1 MSGMEGEIRMNNVN
15 QVVADNLRAI
25 RIKRCWTQQFVA
37 NQLQISQRTISRAET
52 GRGLSKDTMKR
63 LCGMYQV
70 PVSYMYEEHHGEEKQ
85 NVDLIPDDVALGLMY
100 KHSFISD
107 LQRETIYRF
116 NDVIKRKGIM
126 TREDVEHII
135 PEVIT
140 QKKTYTI
147 ADIVQCCLA
156 TNQYTLNNI
165 VNMAL

>member
-37 NQLQISQRTISRAET
+37 DQLQISQRTISRAET

-63 LCGMYQV
+63 LCGLYQV
-70 PVSYMYEEHHGEEKQ
+70 PVSYMYEEHHGEEER

-100 KHSFISD
+100 KHSLIAD

-116 NDVIKRKGIM
+116 NGVIKRKGIM
-126 TREDVEHII
+126 TSEDVEHII

-140 QKKTYTI
+140 QKKTYTLT
-147 ADIVQCCLA
+147 DIVQCCLA

>member
-1 MSGMEGEIRMNNVN
+1 MNNVN
-15 QVVADNLRAI
+15 QVVADNLRDI

-37 NQLQISQRTISRAET
+37 DQLQISQRTISRAET

-63 LCGMYQV
+63 LCGLYQV
-70 PVSYMYEEHHGEEKQ
+70 PVSCVYEEHHGEEER
-85 NVDLIPDDVALGLMY
+85 NVDLIPDDVALGLLY

-140 QKKTYTI
+140 QKKTYTLT
-147 ADIVQCCLA
+147 DIVQCCMA